1 MEVSRA
7 RRTPWGWLAGL
18 ALGLSLAPWCVA
30 DEAPLVEH
38 QPSPCT
44 LPDEPFRLC
53 AKVSDDVQ
61 VARVRVYLRR
71 TGEKA
76 YIFADAAFDG
86 LSYCATLPAPRAGRV
101 RTLEY
106 HVQALDNAYQA
117 QRTSTFVLQIKPA
130 AECEFA
136 PVEKDPARRAALVV
150 HATDTKQGRKLP
162 DAFAPTGV
170 TFVPVG
176 ASATPR

>member
-1 MEVSRA
+1 MSRLGAVDRGLAVGLVLALLAVAPASRA
-7 RRTPWGWLAGL
+7 
-18 ALGLSLAPWCVA
+18 
-30 DEAPLVEH
+30 DDAPLVEH

-44 LPDEPFRLC
+44 VPDEPFRLC

-76 YIFADAAFDG
+76 YVFADAAFDG

-106 HVQALDNAYQA
+106 YVQALDNTYQA
-117 QRTSTFVLQIKPA
+117 QRTSTFVLQVKPA
-130 AECEFA
+130 ADCEFA
-136 PVEKDPARRAALVV
+136 PVEKDPARLTALVV
-150 HATDTKQGRKLP
+150 HATDAKQGRKLP
-162 DAFAPTGV
+162 DAFVAAGV

-176 ASATPR
+176 ASAAPR